1 MSERTKLGRGE
12 RGALSDQKA
21 DLDLAAN
28 SPPPST
34 HAAAAASMRHRQAYS
49 SSSDTSSAF
58 FNDGLNG
65 DQTRSGF
72 GSAQQSFAAALSQVD
87 SSISDGA
94 SQGALVKEGAKS
106 SHSDGTSRFDGRQ
119 AASDLNLRSED
130 SSYPR
135 GIEPSYHPTS
145 TSDLDAS
152 QYHVPHPYLRNHSAF
167 QAPFLGA
174 PQMER
179 GRNSTDF
186 NNASAPLSS
195 ANYRYG
201 ELGSASSNRSSVPP
215 TTTSASASSSVHF
228 ANDSFSSQLYASR
241 SPFTPTSISM
251 PSNPFFQ
258 PTSFQGSPFPSQG
271 AYATSP
277 TAFSS
282 AHFHPFPQASSAYS
296 SGHGFVPS
304 PQFTPTVPIA
314 SSNPSLANS
323 TSTGHSPSAAPTSM
337 GPHHASSI
345 GYSWPSRFEDV
356 PTNANDEEKLSRDDR
371 RYAYDATSDD
381 LNSLAPPLKRPF
393 ETSNDELYHPRPS
406 ASPSHGS
413 SAMAATKPLQ
423 GAATAAGRRRGASA
437 ASSASDKPSP
447 DSELA
452 LNQLTS
458 SSADSTSSRATP
470 PNVGRA
476 SKGKRSA
483 ATSANLNATTDSKK
497 RSQPSST
504 TSPIASQSPDT
515 PSSSNSTP
523 ASASRVATAT
533 IGAAASSSSPDVI
546 SASLPNLGPLGA
558 DPEARAAVVNAIA
571 TIRRSFESAHVLIN
585 GDRTGVLT
593 LPHESSHLKVET
605 QPQEYQVK
613 DFNVLPT
620 LVIKVSNPSRARN
633 CDHVAAFL
641 YCDEHLNLDDA
652 FFLAALNARHA
663 PNGELHFNNL
673 RISKEMLHGRTKGF
687 SFVIGFSYITAKGET
702 IDTVYTTPFWL
713 FSNVNQ
719 EGFPKAARDSIL
731 RPQWRDSSGNFA
743 TQKRKR

>member
-1 MSERTKLGRGE
+1 MSKRTKLVRGE
-12 RGALSDQKA
+12 SGALSDQKA
-21 DLDLAAN
+21 DLKGSTN
-28 SPPPST
+28 SPPTST
-34 HAAAAASMRHRQAYS
+34 HATAAASMRHRQAYS

-58 FNDGLNG
+58 FNDGLAG

-72 GSAQQSFAAALSQVD
+72 GSAQQSFAALSQVD

-94 SQGALVKEGAKS
+94 AQGALVKESAKS
-106 SHSDGTSRFDGRQ
+106 SHSDGASRFDGRPV
-119 AASDLNLRSED
+119 ASDLALRSED

-135 GIEPSYHPTS
+135 GIEPSYHPNS
-145 TSDLDAS
+145 SSELDAS

-179 GRNSTDF
+179 SRNSSDF
-186 NNASAPLSS
+186 NNAPAPLS
-195 ANYRYG
+195 APNYRYG
-201 ELGSASSNRSSVPP
+201 ELGGASSSRPSVPP
-215 TTTSASASSSVHF
+215 TTTSASTSSSVHF
-228 ANDSFSSQLYASR
+228 ANDTFSSQLYASR

-258 PTSFQGSPFPSQG
+258 PTSFQGSPFPPQG
-271 AYATSP
+271 GYATSP

-282 AHFHPFPQASSAYS
+282 THFHSFPQASSAYS
-296 SGHGFVPS
+296 PGHGFVPPS
-304 PQFTPTVPIA
+304 QFASTLPIA
-314 SSNPSLANS
+314 PSNSSLANS
-323 TSTGHSPSAAPTSM
+323 SSTGHSSSAAPTSM
-337 GPHHASSI
+337 GPHHAGSI

-356 PTNANDEEKLSRDDR
+356 PTNTNDDEKLNRDDR
-371 RYAYDATSDD
+371 RYGYDATSED
-381 LNSLAPPLKRPF
+381 LASLAPPIKRPF
-393 ETSNDELYHPRPS
+393 EGPGEGLYHQGPPTT
-406 ASPSHGS
+406 ASHAS
-413 SAMAATKPLQ
+413 SGMIAAKPLQ
-423 GAATAAGRRRGASA
+423 GAATAAGRRRGTSA
-437 ASSASDKPSP
+437 ASSATEKAPSE
-447 DSELA
+447 SELSP
-452 LNQLTS
+452 NRPTS
-458 SSADSTSSRATP
+458 SSDDSSSSRATP
-470 PNVGRA
+470 SNVGRA

-483 ATSANLNATTDSKK
+483 ATAANLNATTDSKK
-497 RSQPSST
+497 RSQPPST
-504 TSPIASQSPDT
+504 TPPTASQSPDT

-523 ASASRVATAT
+523 ASASRTTMATV
-533 IGAAASSSSPDVI
+533 GAAASASSPDVI

-558 DPEARAAVVNAIA
+558 DPEARAAVVNAIV
-571 TIRRSFESAHVLIN
+571 TIRRSFESARVLIN
-585 GDRTGVLT
+585 GNPTGVLS